1 MPLDELDELDEP
13 KLPFELLLVE
23 DPDEPVD
30 TDEPDTDLPGVPA
43 EEEEEEE
50 LPPVAAEL
58 PSLLTPELEPDVTE
72 SFVLKLPVRP
82 LVVGAGVFV
91 GSGVLLDGAA
101 GVLPL
106 PCGWPAF
113 VPGFVTV
120 GGEAT
125 TPFDPTPDRR

>member
-13 KLPFELLLVE
+13 KLPLELLLVD

-30 TDEPDTDLPGVPA
+30 TDEPDTDLPGVA
-43 EEEEEEE
+43 AEEEEE
-50 LPPVAAEL
+50 LPSVAAEL
-58 PSLLTPELEPDVTE
+58 PPLLTPELEPDVTE

-82 LVVGAGVFV
+82 LVDGAGVFV

-106 PCGWPAF
+106 P
-113 VPGFVTV
+113 
-120 GGEAT
+120 
-125 TPFDPTPDRR
+125 